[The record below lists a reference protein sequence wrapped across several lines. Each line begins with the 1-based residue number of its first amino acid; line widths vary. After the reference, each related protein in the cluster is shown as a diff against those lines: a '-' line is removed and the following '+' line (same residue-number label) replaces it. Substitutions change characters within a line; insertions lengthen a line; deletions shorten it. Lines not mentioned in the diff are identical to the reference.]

1 MSYTAI
7 VEGDSATPAFLNA
20 IFTELDIETGGPHT
34 FGGGVFIAN
43 SQGLVIGHTA
53 QVTAG
58 GIAHELQVLGTGA
71 QDSSILLGR
80 WSANASGSSVRLYK
94 SRNASIGSSTAVTTG
109 DSLGNIIA
117 YGDDGTDD
125 DTESSAII
133 FDTEGTVSTGQVPGV
148 IKLQTAAAGSLT
160 TRLNISSAGL
170 VGIGETVNS
179 KMVLGL
185 TINQSANDDE
195 ILAFKSSDVAHG
207 ITDDAETDTFGAFT
221 KSQAT
226 SGGLLVIGYKDADG
240 AAGHA
245 LQLAGRLGEAADTT
259 KSASGLGVVEIHAAI
274 KSGTARA
281 AVGADG
287 NLAVITNNGSTQF
300 IFDVEGTA
308 HANDVWT
315 DSVF

>member
-34 FGGGVFIAN
+34 FGGDVLIPNGSGV
-43 SQGLVIGHTA
+43 VIGHTA
-53 QVTAG
+53 QLSTG
-58 GIAHELQVLGTGA
+58 GYTGEFQVLGTGTT
-71 QDSSILLGR
+71 DSHISLGR
-80 WSANASGSSVRLYK
+80 WSADTAEPGITFYK
-94 SRNASIGSSTAVTTG
+94 SRNATIGSNTAVTTG
-109 DSLGNIIA
+109 DALGQISV

-125 DTESSAII
+125 DTVSSAIA
-133 FDTEGTVSTGQVPGV
+133 FQAEGTISTGQVPGV
-148 IKLQTAAAGSLT
+148 IKFKTAAAGTLT
-160 TRLNISSAGL
+160 TRMTISSAGL